1 VRGLSAAIYGQVV
14 VTSIVAALEI
24 HEQSPPAQTL
34 AAAGVTVAVFW
45 IAHVYAEALATA
57 ANWRAAGRMLREE
70 SAMIAVALPTLAALA
85 LGALHVLS
93 RAHSVV
99 VSVSLGVVTLL
110 VLGAVAAAR
119 AGGSRSRIL
128 ATAVLGAGCGLI
140 VVALKVVVH

>member
-1 VRGLSAAIYGQVV
+1 MRGLSAAIYGQVV

-24 HEQSPPAQTL
+24 HEQSPPAQ
-34 AAAGVTVAVFW
+34 
-45 IAHVYAEALATA
+45 
-57 ANWRAAGRMLREE
+57 
-70 SAMIAVALPTLAALA
+70 TLAALA